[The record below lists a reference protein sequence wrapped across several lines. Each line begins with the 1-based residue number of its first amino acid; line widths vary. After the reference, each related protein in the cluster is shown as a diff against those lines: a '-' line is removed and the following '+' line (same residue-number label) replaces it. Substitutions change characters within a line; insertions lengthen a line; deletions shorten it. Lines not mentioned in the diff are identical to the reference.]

1 MVEIWTIRQFSQANP
16 QGDGQDNVPALLR
29 RLADTIGDQGKIVVQ
44 DITYTNEIDEDGKW
58 RPTMTVYFC
67 PDERNIEG
75 DWQSELQSR
84 RCCNTESAPSRY
96 VHVELTLALEKAPS
110 TESRANGRYHE
121 NDANAPNQTKDAEE
135 VVRFDK

>member
-1 MVEIWTIRQFSQANP
+1 LEIPEFVFTLNFQRFRCSSSPPAWPTRRFAPAGRGRRDSGRSESRGQFEELFFTLSRCDTASMVEIWTIRQFSQANP

-75 DWQSELQSR
+75 D
-84 RCCNTESAPSRY
+84 
-96 VHVELTLALEKAPS
+96 
-110 TESRANGRYHE
+110 
-121 NDANAPNQTKDAEE
+121 
-135 VVRFDK
+135 

>member
-75 DWQSELQSR
+75 D
-84 RCCNTESAPSRY
+84 
-96 VHVELTLALEKAPS
+96 
-110 TESRANGRYHE
+110 
-121 NDANAPNQTKDAEE
+121 
-135 VVRFDK
+135 